1 MVLHCCMTM
10 KTLVN
15 SFSACVCKRSEI
27 NDSLVLTE
35 QIPNV
40 YFSGTGKHS
49 ATDGIADLC
58 RKQLS

>member
-10 KTLVN
+10 KPLVN
-15 SFSACVCKRSEI
+15 SFSACVSERSET

-35 QIPNV
+35 QIQNV
-40 YFSGTGKHS
+40 YYFAIGKHS
-49 ATDGIADLC
+49 ATEDITDLR